1 MDTTFDILQAIG
13 LGLAFGLRPALAPLV
28 VAVCAAANLAVDFDG
43 TTFEFLEEPVALV
56 ALGVFAIAAVA
67 DVARIT
73 RSADAKPYAGG
84 WLVVSVA
91 LAAVFGAGSVNE
103 HSDAWYIGAV
113 VGALAALLA
122 WSALTP
128 LLAGARARL
137 AGEAEASVILPVA
150 AELVAVL
157 TAFLSLLFP
166 PLAVIAL
173 VAVLVLLVRGRGKGE
188 GRYAGLRTLT
198 K

>member
-1 MDTTFDILQAIG
+1 MDTAFDILQAIG

-43 TTFEFLEEPVALV
+43 TTFEFLEEPAALV
-56 ALGVFAIAAVA
+56 VLGIIAIAAVA
-67 DVARIT
+67 DTARLT
-73 RSADAKPYAGG
+73 RAQDAKSFGG
-84 WLVVSVA
+84 LWLVVSVA
-91 LAAVFGAGSVNE
+91 SGAVFGAGSVNE
-103 HSDAWYIGAV
+103 HSDAWYLGAI

-122 WSALTP
+122 WAALTP

-157 TAFLSLLFP
+157 TAFLSLVFP

-173 VAVLVLLVRGRGKGE
+173 LAVLVLLARGRGKSE